1 MSQIITIQSI
11 NFVGETANVL
21 FKPDNDDITINFG
34 DVTLPFVFN
43 ASLLTPPRE
52 VYGFYTI
59 LVENGNCPNVLRVP
73 RPTPTP
79 TPSPTQTRTPTPTP
93 TSTPTN
99 TPSNTPTNT
108 PTPTPTNTPTAT
120 TTATPTPTP
129 TPTWDLC
136 VTPLPPNFT
145 PTRTP
150 TNTPTPTQTPTNTPT
165 PTRTPDC
172 YPTQTATA
180 TPTPTPTNTPTPT
193 RTPTPTPTP
202 TPTRTPGASPI
213 PAAPGIY
220 YGKFSGATI
229 TIGNIGNLIFMNTND
244 PRESYVP
251 FGLGKGYGYILI
263 PQSIPQPNEFRDSE
277 TGCSGNYIP
286 INNKGSIV
294 IVDTNGFPITYNVY
308 RTYFTFNGSVFCWMC
323 G

>member
-21 FKPDNDDITINFG
+21 FKPDNDDITINLG

-59 LVENGNCPNVLRVP
+59 LVENGSCPNILRVP

-79 TPSPTQTRTPTPTP
+79 TPTKTPTRTPT
-93 TSTPTN
+93 S
-99 TPSNTPTNT
+99 
-108 PTPTPTNTPTAT
+108 
-120 TTATPTPTP
+120 TPTPTP
-129 TPTWDLC
+129 TPTASANA
-136 VTPLPPNFT
+136 PSQ
-145 PTRTP
+145 
-150 TNTPTPTQTPTNTPT
+150 TPTQTPTSTP
-165 PTRTPDC
+165 
-172 YPTQTATA
+172 
-180 TPTPTPTNTPTPT
+180 TPTPT
-193 RTPTPTPTP
+193 RTPTPTPKPTCPTTQTP
-202 TPTRTPGASPI
+202 TPTPTKTPA

-220 YGKFSGATI
+220 YGKFSGTTI
-229 TIGNIGNLIFMNTND
+229 TVGNLGGLTFENTND

-251 FGLGKGYGYILI
+251 FNLGLGYGYILI
-263 PQSIPQPNEFRDSE
+263 PQSLPQPNEFRDSE

-286 INNKGSIV
+286 MNNIGSIV

-308 RTYFTFNGSVFCWMC
+308 RTYFAFNGAVFCWMC